1 MIRFKETLIR
11 QGSDVIRWLDG
22 TGREGQQNPVS
33 SPLQVDLDDNLAVKG
48 ISLSHKPGVSVI
60 WRTQLPDLEQLQRT
74 AEPGRATDAQM
85 ARPTETPYQLKGRVR
100 DPAGLFNP
108 RTFVTQCG
116 NNRYPQIALYRSVV
130 GTRLSQNKAL
140 LGRLRYQK
148 QAGESEAQSA
158 SWALLSLRVNLTG
171 TGDSYIFNAQA
182 DIEGFFQIPLTRLSV
197 AMLTAGF
204 SAELSVK
211 ADKAQ
216 TGSGFPDPDQ
226 MTAMQIALAGSGVFA
241 DTLTVLAENK
251 NQRLKLGFVADETR
265 VSTLELKSP

>member
-11 QGSDVIRWLDG
+11 QTSDVIRWRDG
-22 TGREGQQNPVS
+22 TGREGQEHPVLN
-33 SPLQVDLDDNLAVKG
+33 PLQIDLDANLAVKG
-48 ISLSHKPGVSVI
+48 LSLLHKPGVSII
-60 WRTQLPDLEQLQRT
+60 WRSQLSDAEQLQRT
-74 AEPGRATDAQM
+74 EEPGRATETQM
-85 ARPTETPYQLKGRVR
+85 ARPVETPYQLKGTVR
-100 DPAGLFNP
+100 DPAGQFNP
-108 RTFVTQCG
+108 RSFVTDCG
-116 NNRYPQIALYRSVV
+116 NNSYPQIALYRSVV

-140 LGRLRYQK
+140 QGLLRYQK
-148 QAGESEAQSA
+148 QADESEARPA
-158 SWALLSLRVNLTG
+158 SWALLSLRVDLAA

-182 DIEGFFQIPLTRLSV
+182 DINGYFQIPVTRLSV

-216 TGSGFPDPDQ
+216 AGGLFPDPDQ
-226 MTAMQIALAGSGVFA
+226 MTAMQIALADGGVFA
-241 DTLTVLAENK
+241 DTQTVLAENK